1 MATADTPIAGVARI
15 RRPNADREPIGSRP
29 CLPDDPRKQTA
40 TANDPAVAL
49 WANGVAAHAGALE
62 TSMALLNPQMTDKMK
77 DAKHWRDRAAEI
89 RARAIAMEDG
99 VSRRHALDR
108 AELRSLGATGA
119 GGRQPIR
126 QYCARGLT
134 RARETD

>member
-29 CLPDDPRKQTA
+29 CPSDDPRKQTA

-62 TSMALLNPQMTDKMK
+62 TSMALLDAQMTDKMK

-99 VSRRHALDR
+99 VSRRVMLSIAQSYEVLAQR
-108 AELRSLGATGA
+108 AQEVANRSDNTAH
-119 GGRQPIR
+119 
-126 QYCARGLT
+126 
-134 RARETD
+134 ED